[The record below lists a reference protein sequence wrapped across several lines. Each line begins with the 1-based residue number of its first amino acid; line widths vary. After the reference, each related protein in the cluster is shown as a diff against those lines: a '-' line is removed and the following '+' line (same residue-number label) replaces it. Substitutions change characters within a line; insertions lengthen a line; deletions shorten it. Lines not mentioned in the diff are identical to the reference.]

1 MNLSEIHRIVYNI
14 CKKEYLYMKRK
25 KDTLVN
31 LNDTIKRV
39 IENVQ
44 PKIPQKISFDK
55 ELNATLHID
64 EVILKKIIRIF
75 LENVSKT
82 EDPKSVLKI
91 ALLRQG
97 DSIDIA
103 VSNEGVNFIYE
114 EKKAI
119 SKLNLSDDTLET
131 RTTIGLSLIN
141 EYAEACGAWFF
152 LSDNFP
158 SGNVFHLVF
167 NQNQEKR

>member
-39 IENVQ
+39 IEKVQ

-75 LENVSKT
+75 LENASKT
-82 EDPKSVLKI
+82 EDPKSVLTI

-97 DSIDIA
+97 DSIDIS
-103 VSNEGVNFIYE
+103 V
-114 EKKAI
+114 
-119 SKLNLSDDTLET
+119 SDDTLET